1 MDFSKTYDCLS
12 YDLLIAKLKAYGL
25 DVDSLNFLLDYL
37 SLKKHSTKEGSSYSK
52 WAEICRGIP
61 QGSILGPLLFNIF
74 INDIFFFVEKS
85 EICNF
90 ADDNTIYS
98 CGKDLPKIK
107 QDLICAMKNIL
118 KWFKL
123 NSLKTNPG
131 MFQYMIL
138 GDNTFYKHI
147 LKINITCLQFSDDVT
162 LLGVMIDKNLLIS

>member
-1 MDFSKTYDCLS
+1 
-12 YDLLIAKLKAYGL
+12 
-25 DVDSLNFLLDYL
+25 
-37 SLKKHSTKEGSSYSK
+37 
-52 WAEICRGIP
+52 
-61 QGSILGPLLFNIF
+61 
-74 INDIFFFVEKS
+74 
-85 EICNF
+85 
-90 ADDNTIYS
+90 
-98 CGKDLPKIK
+98 
-107 QDLICAMKNIL
+107 MKNIL